1 MFKNTTRTTPI
12 RTSIWVTSCLSL
24 VKACFILT
32 KGPVKRR
39 AKKYFSNFTCSSF
52 HMIKVEPVDLWFK
65 DLFSWLFGI
74 LLVLLNHWFIIHLLY
89 LHLSC
94 LFLFHP
100 SELLQF
106 QVLQWSKNSTALFV
120 SFLVGATKEEMKT
133 KKFLWPI
140 TRHTVKSSNG
150 GGNQSEL
157 DSKFIIWLNLW
168 VGKIKQIVY
177 SDWLC
182 EHNCLLWSD
191 KEKKSF
197 LDHMQGSY
205 PFFNKTSGTF

>member
-1 MFKNTTRTTPI
+1 MFYSYQRT
-12 RTSIWVTSCLSL
+12 CQ
-24 VKACFILT
+24 KT
-32 KGPVKRR
+32 K
-39 AKKYFSNFTCSSF
+39 KKIFSNFTCSSS
-52 HMIKVEPVDLWFK
+52 HMIKVEPLDDCDLKIFFPSCSIFYLYFLSA
-65 DLFSWLFGI
+65 DLSYT
-74 LLVLLNHWFIIHLLY
+74 Y

-120 SFLVGATKEEMKT
+120 SFLVSATKEEMKT

-197 LDHMQGSY
+197 LGHMQGSY

>member
-1 MFKNTTRTTPI
+1 MVNDTTRTTPI

-32 KGPVKRR
+32 KGPVKRQT
-39 AKKYFSNFTCSSF
+39 KKDFSNFTCSSS
-52 HMIKVEPVDLWFK
+52 HMIKVEPADVWFK
-65 DLFSWLFGI
+65 DFFPGC
-74 LLVLLNHWFIIHLLY
+74 LVFYSYFLSADLSYTY

-120 SFLVGATKEEMKT
+120 SFLVSATKEEMKT

-140 TRHTVKSSNG
+140 TRHTDT
-150 GGNQSEL
+150 E
-157 DSKFIIWLNLW
+157 KF
-168 VGKIKQIVY
+168 
-177 SDWLC
+177 
-182 EHNCLLWSD
+182 
-191 KEKKSF
+191 
-197 LDHMQGSY
+197 
-205 PFFNKTSGTF
+205 

>member
-1 MFKNTTRTTPI
+1 MLKLVLFLPKD
-12 RTSIWVTSCLSL
+12 LS
-24 VKACFILT
+24 KD
-32 KGPVKRR
+32 KQ
-39 AKKYFSNFTCSSF
+39 KKIFSNFTCSSS
-52 HMIKVEPVDLWFK
+52 HTIKVEPLDDCYLKIFFPSCSIFYLYILTTDL
-65 DLFSWLFGI
+65 SYT
-74 LLVLLNHWFIIHLLY
+74 Y

-120 SFLVGATKEEMKT
+120 SFLVSATKEEMKT

-140 TRHTVKSSNG
+140 TLDIQTLKSSNG

-191 KEKKSF
+191 KEKKFSW
-197 LDHMQGSY
+197 LMQGSY